1 MQEAEWVHDKY
12 QPSFKE
18 HEELSV
24 MSTAVPMLDLM
35 ALMGYDEGVATQ
47 ELFDWM
53 IAPANDVVRAGGAIG
68 RFLNSISSYK
78 VCTSAKYTYI
88 IHDQRQTSRANFDLI
103 AWFRVQLGKCKK
115 DVDTSVE
122 CYMREKGSTGEE
134 AVAAIAA
141 MTEHRWRVL
150 NRAGM
155 ETDRALL
162 PGVQLV
168 VSLSRMCEV
177 IHHDGRDVYTFG
189 SDAKD
194 LVTALFLDPIPL

>member
-1 MQEAEWVHDKY
+1 
-12 QPSFKE
+12 
-18 HEELSV
+18 
-24 MSTAVPMLDLM
+24 
-35 ALMGYDEGVATQ
+35 
-47 ELFDWM
+47 
-53 IAPANDVVRAGGAIG
+53 
-68 RFLNSISSYK
+68 
-78 VCTSAKYTYI
+78 
-88 IHDQRQTSRANFDLI
+88 
-103 AWFRVQLGKCKK
+103 VQLGKCKK
-115 DVDTSVE
+115 DVATSVE

>member
-1 MQEAEWVHDKY
+1 
-12 QPSFKE
+12 
-18 HEELSV
+18 
-24 MSTAVPMLDLM
+24 
-35 ALMGYDEGVATQ
+35 
-47 ELFDWM
+47 
-53 IAPANDVVRAGGAIG
+53 
-68 RFLNSISSYK
+68 
-78 VCTSAKYTYI
+78 
-88 IHDQRQTSRANFDLI
+88 
-103 AWFRVQLGKCKK
+103 VQLGKCKK

-141 MTEHRWRVL
+141 MTEHRWKVL

-168 VSLSRMCEV
+168 VSQARMCEV
-177 IHHDGRDVYTFG
+177 YHHDGRDVYTFG